1 MGAFF
6 QSSSGLT
13 RGNRAIAVALALACL
28 TPGGCG
34 DGLPYKHGTARGN
47 VTIDGVPVPK
57 GAITFSPV
65 GQGQG
70 PVTGGAIVDGHY
82 VCDKIPVGSHT
93 VSFHAEAAEPT
104 QMLDVS
110 TGAMRTVPKNI
121 LPDRYR
127 EGVQAEIHTGENSL
141 DFELESAATK

>member
-1 MGAFF
+1 MMRN
-6 QSSSGLT
+6 S
-13 RGNRAIAVALALACL
+13 AIAVGLALACL
-28 TPGGCG
+28 AFGGCG
-34 DGLPYKHGTARGN
+34 DGVSYKHGTARGN

-57 GAITFSPV
+57 GAITFSPL

-70 PVTGGAIVDGHY
+70 PVTGGAIVEGRY

-93 VSFHAEAAEPT
+93 VSFHAEAAEPI

-127 EGVQAEIHTGENSL
+127 EGVPAEIHAGENAL
-141 DFELESAATK
+141 DFTLDSGATK